1 MPKYGV
7 YAKAVE
13 LLCFKPALARLAA
26 FASSEKGKAAL
37 NSFPAFAIWTNAAIK
52 TTVACLTAQKRL
64 QEVTIAAIFTLQG
77 LNDFEF

>member
-1 MPKYGV
+1 MPKYGI

-37 NSFPAFAIWTNAAIK
+37 NSFPAFAIWTNATVE
-52 TTVACLTAQKRL
+52 TTVACFTAQK
-64 QEVTIAAIFTLQG
+64 TLARG
-77 LNDFEF
+77 DDCCDFHLTRIKLF

>member
-37 NSFPAFAIWTNAAIK
+37 NSFPAFAI
-52 TTVACLTAQKRL
+52 
-64 QEVTIAAIFTLQG
+64 
-77 LNDFEF
+77 